1 MTEHYFE
8 NIPYATWLEK
18 TLHELIKLPV
28 KAISITALTNN
39 GEAYSNYHNTS
50 MADKLVIAGIIQ
62 QDAMFDSM
70 AANGIVEYAEEEDDA
85 NGEAEEQR

>member
-1 MTEHYFE
+1 MTENNFE
-8 NIPYATWLEK
+8 NIPYAAWLEK
-18 TLHELIKLPV
+18 TLQELIKLPV

-39 GEAYSNYHNTS
+39 GEVYSNYHNTS

-70 AANGIVEYAEEEDDA
+70 AANGIVEYVDEEDEP
-85 NGEAEEQR
+85 NGEAEE

>member
-1 MTEHYFE
+1 MTENNFE
-8 NIPYATWLEK
+8 NIPYAAWLEK
-18 TLHELIKLPV
+18 TLQELIKLPV
-28 KAISITALTNN
+28 KSIAITALTTN

-70 AANGIVEYAEEEDDA
+70 AANGIVEYVDEEDDA
-85 NGEAEEQR
+85 NGEAEE